1 MITEIEI
8 EGLGI
13 MRHLNEWQQERW
25 FKMARGP
32 NRVIAPAAF
41 GLGMSLQQFKRLP
54 VAQQKA
60 ALQAYDCLTSPGNF
74 DAPRNAP
81 EVRNPFPRAGS
92 HVPNQKQVELGGY
105 SSQRRMNWSTG
116 ISVRG
121 WQRLAYHTGKRRGGC
136 RRLVLTLGNSV
147 VAGCSPR
154 RPNWTKPDMR
164 LRKQDHGLGPFDHNG
179 Q

>member
-13 MRHLNEWQQERW
+13 LRHLNEWQQERW

-92 HVPNQKQVELGGY
+92 HVPNQKQVELG
-105 SSQRRMNWSTG
+105 
-116 ISVRG
+116 
-121 WQRLAYHTGKRRGGC
+121 RLLIAKKDELEHGHFGPWLAKAGVSHGQAKRWMQKARAESG
-136 RRLVLTLGNSV
+136 R
-147 VAGCSPR
+147 
-154 RPNWTKPDMR
+154 
-164 LRKQDHGLGPFDHNG
+164 
-179 Q
+179 